1 MWIHGRLYRNVSGR
15 FSTGKTSGQNRLS
28 VRFKNECPARASLCP
43 CLRVCPG
50 VRDVGLVQAGE
61 GSPGCETCPG
71 VRAGGGVHALLN
83 LSGRFHMSGGIVGAL
98 PQRSS
103 GLRAMSGENLSW
115 DMSGRWVLSQTAAV
129 WAHATVRAK
138 RKCPGYTTVR
148 AARKRW
154 LAGWLPGVHSS
165 GRNWG
170 HSSNTNGHSWEPAGC
185 AAQLRAAGHTLGAH
199 LRPLGRRWR
208 GHS

>member
-1 MWIHGRLYRNVSGR
+1 MSGRPGQKSCPGSTDENDVRASSCLSEAHVRAAASKFCVRAFAGWVWIHGCLYRNVSGR

-129 WAHATVRAK
+129 RAHVTVRAK
-138 RKCPGYTTVR
+138 RKCLGYTTVR

-154 LAGWLPGVHSS
+154 LAG
-165 GRNWG
+165 
-170 HSSNTNGHSWEPAGC
+170 
-185 AAQLRAAGHTLGAH
+185 
-199 LRPLGRRWR
+199 
-208 GHS
+208 